1 MAARPSDEYKSHGSL
16 TVANRPIWSFIYY
29 YMACHVNHLFLIKVT
44 KQKRGPGSRFAGC
57 RQRVGRMLW
66 DILSIRPDL
75 QLSAHGV
82 AVAVEGGGVMKGID
96 GIFGRY
102 GMVGIEDRGG
112 KGKFGIVGNVGK
124 DGAVGMVGTV
134 GYGGAWRSRR
144 FIAPEHIWL
153 LIRTT
158 IAAIK
163 ARKKWVEEAMIRL
176 RLSCSSLFMGRVGW
190 VGQGTIISV
199 TVRHGMGGAF
209 HHSLLHQVHTRQA
222 QALDQR
228 NRPQGDDFHKTGYK
242 HQAKCVETRGSQLQN
257 GPEGYLWSTRQ
268 SDLLILLSR
277 ECTQVGWW
285 EQSTWRRH
293 YSSQQQQKQNT
304 VAL

>member
-1 MAARPSDEYKSHGSL
+1 
-16 TVANRPIWSFIYY
+16 
-29 YMACHVNHLFLIKVT
+29 
-44 KQKRGPGSRFAGC
+44 
-57 RQRVGRMLW
+57 
-66 DILSIRPDL
+66 
-75 QLSAHGV
+75 
-82 AVAVEGGGVMKGID
+82 MKGID

-158 IAAIK
+158 IATIK

-176 RLSCSSLFMGRVGW
+176 RLSCSSLFMEHRNNRPAGKVGW

-228 NRPQGDDFHKTGYK
+228 NRPQGDDFHKTGPEKPAKVLVLPFK
-242 HQAKCVETRGSQLQN
+242 HPIILQSYYYALLKNTRVFTVSGTGPIEEGGN
-257 GPEGYLWSTRQ
+257 G
-268 SDLLILLSR
+268 
-277 ECTQVGWW
+277 
-285 EQSTWRRH
+285 
-293 YSSQQQQKQNT
+293 
-304 VAL
+304 